1 MIYSGRNSRPRNFK
15 ENSKTNE
22 KVHDVD
28 AWPVARTGR
37 GFGFLRGRCSSEERR
52 QEEGQEEEVRY
63 AARGRSLSLG
73 FRFLNPR
80 SPLLKALR
88 GFVFHS
94 SYFLPIDA
102 A

>member
-1 MIYSGRNSRPRNFK
+1 MMTQDERVVRDFQGELK
-15 ENSKTNE
+15 QNE

-37 GFGFLRGRCSSEERR
+37 GFGFLRGRCSSEERG

-73 FRFLNPR
+73 FRFLNRAAPCSR
-80 SPLLKALR
+80 ALR
-88 GFVFHS
+88 GFVFS
-94 SYFLPIDA
+94 LLLFLSNPHR
-102 A
+102 